1 MIVHSSD
8 TVVAREEVVLDF
20 WHDSLASM
28 SVSGTSKP
36 MSIRGSASKTPLPS
50 LSDACADLFR
60 RSVRFRKLQCLDSD
74 RWNDGRSGGS

>member
-50 LSDACADLFR
+50 LS
-60 RSVRFRKLQCLDSD
+60 
-74 RWNDGRSGGS
+74 